1 MSITSDVRS
10 YTDSALEQA
19 QARLTEVRGDATELA
34 SRLLSLALMTCA
46 ELRARAEAL
55 TKRASALPG
64 VEQASA
70 TVEPYVA
77 QLKGYSTIAAER
89 LEQAY
94 AELRKNDQAAKVIA
108 VAETSIGAMQ
118 ERVTSLLERQPT
130 AAAPAAAPAEPAAKA
145 TASAKT
151 SGAAKANATAK
162 DGAAAKATPSAE
174 TSTAKVTPVKRT
186 TTRRATED

>member
-34 SRLLSLALMTCA
+34 SRLLSLALVTCA

-151 SGAAKANATAK
+151 SGAAKVNATAK

-174 TSTAKVTPVKRT
+174 TSAAKVTPVKRT

>member
-151 SGAAKANATAK
+151 SAAAKANATAK
-162 DGAAAKATPSAE
+162 DGAAAKVTPSAE
-174 TSTAKVTPVKRT
+174 TSAAKVTPVKRT

>member
-34 SRLLSLALMTCA
+34 SRLLSLALVTCA

-118 ERVTSLLERQPT
+118 ERVASLLERQPT